1 MHTTHRIFDD
11 FLWLDTDPRRLSP
24 KVAALIRNH
33 QNVVYASAISVWEL
47 AIKHRIGKLPSA
59 AALLTD
65 FHASMTHYGFTQLPF
80 TALHGLAEHTL
91 LTPHKDPFDRALIA
105 QAKHENLT
113 LLSRDDVI
121 GQATE
126 VKVVW

>member
-1 MHTTHRIFDD
+1 MSTEGAHCCSSLLFWRTLLTPLFY
-11 FLWLDTDPRRLSP
+11 S
-24 KVAALIRNH
+24 LIRNR
-33 QNVVYASAISVWEL
+33 QNTVYVSAISVWEL

-59 AALLTD
+59 DVLLSD

-80 TALHGLAEHTL
+80 TALHGLAEHEL
-91 LTPHKDPFDRALIA
+91 QTPHKDPFDRALIA

-113 LLSRDDVI
+113 LVSRDTAI
-121 GQATE
+121 HQAAE

>member
-1 MHTTHRIFDD
+1 MKLLLDTHVL
-11 FLWLDTDPRRLSP
+11 LWLDTDPTRLSP
-24 KVAALIRNH
+24 KVTALIRNR
-33 QNVVYASAISVWEL
+33 QNTVYVSAISVWEL

-59 AALLTD
+59 DALLSD

-80 TALHGLAEHTL
+80 TALHGLAEHDL
-91 LTPHKDPFDRALIA
+91 QTPHKDPFDRALIA

-113 LLSRDDVI
+113 LLSRDDAI
-121 GQATE
+121 HQAAE